1 MQKKTDEATVDLETP
16 SFSTAVSFSART
28 ASTFTATWAAT
39 DNVTVA
45 SNLSYKV
52 VSFSSNNITTVADAL
67 ANGTIVQDW
76 TVNSLTANFSALTD
90 STNYYVSVL
99 VRDTDGNT
107 GISAGATTT
116 LCSGKAMFLATV
128 PNGNLGGASGADG
141 ICAAQKPAGFT
152 SATFRRCLL
161 IAASDKPA
169 MSVIA
174 PPLPLVARVGCLQFH
189 KNTAPQTT
197 KRILA
202 QRTQT
207 VLLL

>member
-1 MQKKTDEATVDLETP
+1 MAAIWSCAKKTDEATVDLETP

-52 VSFSSNNITTVADAL
+52 VSSSSNNITTVADAL

-152 SATFRRCLL
+152 SATFKAMLTDSGVRQACNV
-161 IAASDKPA
+161 SDCTA
-169 MSVIA
+169 
-174 PPLPLVARVGCLQFH
+174 VATGRTGWVFAVSQKYCTSDYE
-189 KNTAPQTT
+189 KN
-197 KRILA
+197 IG
-202 QRTQT
+202 
-207 VLLL
+207 